1 MIRQLLFCACI
12 GGLLMGQVYEAPLEQ
27 QAKQNKWSQDLGSS
41 NKEKRSQAEGQ
52 LYQLARSKAISN
64 RAEAEAIY
72 KQILASNPN
81 CEPAHVRLAE
91 IYLGRW
97 NGKNNSPDKEL
108 GSQHLRRAIELA
120 KLDIQSISAD
130 KTPLLKESAI
140 DHVKKLEKIEQQVSQ
155 GVTGLGLD
163 FPQY

>member
-1 MIRQLLFCACI
+1 
-12 GGLLMGQVYEAPLEQ
+12 MGNIYEAPKEQ
-27 QAKQNKWSQDLGSS
+27 EAKQNKWSQDLGSS

-52 LYQLARSKAISN
+52 LYQIARSTAISN

-91 IYLGRW
+91 IYLNRW
-97 NGKNNSPDKEL
+97 NGKTNSPDKEL
-108 GSQHLRRAIELA
+108 GLQHLRRAIQLA
-120 KLDIQSISAD
+120 NQNIQSYSD
-130 KTPLLKESAI
+130 KTPFLKLDAI
-140 DHVKKLEKIEQQVSQ
+140 DHAKKLSKIEQQVNQ

>member
-12 GGLLMGQVYEAPLEQ
+12 GGLFMGNIYEAPKEQ
-27 QAKQNKWSQDLGSS
+27 QAKQDKWSTDLGSS
-41 NKEKRSQAEGQ
+41 NKEKREMAEGQ

-97 NGKNNSPDKEL
+97 NGKTNSPDLDL
-108 GSQHLRRAIELA
+108 GLQHLRRAIELA
-120 KLDIQSISAD
+120 NQDIQSYSD
-130 KTPLLKESAI
+130 KTPFLKLGAI
-140 DHVKKLEKIEQQVSQ
+140 DHAKKLSQIEQQVNQ

>member
-1 MIRQLLFCACI
+1 
-12 GGLLMGQVYEAPLEQ
+12 MGNIYEAPKEQ
-27 QAKQNKWSQDLGSS
+27 QAKQDKWSTDLSSS
-41 NKEKRSQAEGQ
+41 NKEKREMAQGQ

-72 KQILASNPN
+72 FQILASDPN
-81 CEPAHVRLAE
+81 CEPAHVKLAE

-97 NGKNNSPDKEL
+97 NGKTNSPDKEL
-108 GSQHLRRAIELA
+108 GLQHLRRAIELA
-120 KLDIQSISAD
+120 NQDIQSYSD
-130 KTPLLKESAI
+130 QTPFLKLGAI
-140 DHVKKLEKIEQQVSQ
+140 DHVKKLSQIEQQVNQ

>member
-1 MIRQLLFCACI
+1 
-12 GGLLMGQVYEAPLEQ
+12 MGNIYEAPKEQ
-27 QAKQNKWSQDLGSS
+27 QAKQDKWSTDLGSS
-41 NKEKRSQAEGQ
+41 NKEKREMASGQ
-52 LYQLARSKAISN
+52 LYQLARTKAISN

-81 CEPAHVRLAE
+81 CESAHVRLAE

-97 NGKNNSPDKEL
+97 NGKTNSPDLDL
-108 GSQHLRRAIELA
+108 GLQHLRRAIQLA
-120 KLDIQSISAD
+120 NQDIQSISAD
-130 KTPLLKESAI
+130 KTPLLKQGAI
-140 DHVKKLEKIEQQVSQ
+140 DHAKKLEKIEQRVLQ

>member
-12 GGLLMGQVYEAPLEQ
+12 GGLFMGNIYEAPQEQ
-27 QAKQNKWSQDLGSS
+27 LAKQNKWSQDLGSD

-52 LYQLARSKAISN
+52 LYQIARSTAISN

-81 CEPAHVRLAE
+81 CEPAQVRLAE

-97 NGKNNSPDKEL
+97 NGKTNSPDLEMGL
-108 GSQHLRRAIELA
+108 QHLRRAIQLA
-120 KLDIQSISAD
+120 NQDIQSYSD
-130 KTPLLKESAI
+130 KTPFLKLGAI
-140 DHVKKLEKIEQQVSQ
+140 DHAKKLETIEQRVNQ

>member
-12 GGLLMGQVYEAPLEQ
+12 GGLFMGNIYEAPKEQ
-27 QAKQNKWSQDLGSS
+27 LAKQNKWSQDLSSS
-41 NKEKRSQAEGQ
+41 NKEKREMAQGQ

-72 KQILASNPN
+72 KQILASDPN

-91 IYLGRW
+91 IYLQRW
-97 NGKNNSPDKEL
+97 NGKTNSPDKEL
-108 GSQHLRRAIELA
+108 GLQHLRRAIELA
-120 KLDIQSISAD
+120 NLDMQSISD
-130 KTPLLKESAI
+130 QTPLLKESAI
-140 DHVKKLEKIEQQVSQ
+140 DHAKKLEKIEQRVNQ
-155 GVTGLGLD
+155 GVSGLGLD

>member
-1 MIRQLLFCACI
+1 
-12 GGLLMGQVYEAPLEQ
+12 MGNIYEAPKEQ
-27 QAKQNKWSQDLGSS
+27 QAKQDKWSTDLGSS

-52 LYQLARSKAISN
+52 LYQLARTKAISN

-72 KQILASNPN
+72 KQILASDPN

-97 NGKNNSPDKEL
+97 NGKTNSPDKEL
-108 GSQHLRRAIELA
+108 GLQHLRRAIELA
-120 KLDIQSISAD
+120 NQDIQSYSD
-130 KTPLLKESAI
+130 KTPFLKLGAI
-140 DHVKKLEKIEQQVSQ
+140 DHVKKLEKIEQRVLQ

>member
-1 MIRQLLFCACI
+1 
-12 GGLLMGQVYEAPLEQ
+12 MGNIYEAPKEQ
-27 QAKQNKWSQDLGSS
+27 EAKQNKWSQDLGSS

-81 CEPAHVRLAE
+81 CEPVHVRLAE
-91 IYLGRW
+91 IYLNRW

-108 GSQHLRRAIELA
+108 GLQHLGRAIELA
-120 KLDIQSISAD
+120 NLDIQSYSD
-130 KTPLLKESAI
+130 TTPFLKQATI

-155 GVTGLGLD
+155 GRALGLD

>member
-1 MIRQLLFCACI
+1 MFRKFLFCACI
-12 GGLLMGQVYEAPLEQ
+12 GGLLMGQVYEAPKEQ
-27 QAKQNKWSQDLGSS
+27 LAKQDKWSTDLGSS
-41 NKEKRSQAEGQ
+41 NQEKRSMAEGQ

-81 CEPAHVRLAE
+81 CDKAHVRLAE

-97 NGKNNSPDKEL
+97 NGKTNSPDKEL
-108 GSQHLRRAIELA
+108 GLQHLRRAITLA
-120 KLDIQSISAD
+120 NQNIQSISAD
-130 KTPLLKESAI
+130 KTPLLKQAAI
-140 DHVKKLEKIEQQVSQ
+140 DHVLKLSQIEQQVNQ

>member
-1 MIRQLLFCACI
+1 
-12 GGLLMGQVYEAPLEQ
+12 MGNIYEAPKEQ
-27 QAKQNKWSQDLGSS
+27 QAKQNKWSLDLGSS

-52 LYQLARSKAISN
+52 LYQLARSTAISDH
-64 RAEAEAIY
+64 AEAEAIY
-72 KQILASNPN
+72 KQILASDPN

-91 IYLGRW
+91 IYLQRW

-108 GSQHLRRAIELA
+108 GLQHLRRAIQLA
-120 KLDIQSISAD
+120 NQDIQSYSD
-130 KTPLLKESAI
+130 KTPFLKLGAI
-140 DHVKKLEKIEQQVSQ
+140 DRVKKLEKIEQQVNQ

>member
-1 MIRQLLFCACI
+1 
-12 GGLLMGQVYEAPLEQ
+12 MGNIYEAPKEQ
-27 QAKQNKWSQDLGSS
+27 QAKQDKWSADLGSS

-52 LYQLARSKAISN
+52 LFQLARTKAISN

-91 IYLGRW
+91 IYLQRW

-108 GSQHLRRAIELA
+108 GLQHLRRAKELA
-120 KLDIQSISAD
+120 NLDIQSISD
-130 KTPLLKESAI
+130 QTPLLKESAI
-140 DHVKKLEKIEQQVSQ
+140 DHAKKLSQIEQQVNQ

>member
-1 MIRQLLFCACI
+1 
-12 GGLLMGQVYEAPLEQ
+12 MGNIYEAPKEQ
-27 QAKQNKWSQDLGSS
+27 QAKQNKWSQDLGSD
-41 NKEKRSQAEGQ
+41 NKEKREMAQGQ
-52 LYQLARSKAISN
+52 LYQLARTKAISN

-81 CEPAHVRLAE
+81 CSPAHVRLAE

-108 GSQHLRRAIELA
+108 GLQHLRRAIELSYQ
-120 KLDIQSISAD
+120 DIQSYSD
-130 KTPLLKESAI
+130 KTSFLKQDAI
-140 DHVKKLEKIEQQVSQ
+140 DHAKKLSQIEQRVLQ